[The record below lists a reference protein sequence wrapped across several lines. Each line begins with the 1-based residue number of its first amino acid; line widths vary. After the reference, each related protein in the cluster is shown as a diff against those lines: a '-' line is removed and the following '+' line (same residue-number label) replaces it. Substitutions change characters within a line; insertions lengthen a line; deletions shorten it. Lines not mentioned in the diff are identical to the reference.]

1 MRSKSINA
9 IIMTSDEVSTAGHF
23 NWATRPLLGILLN
36 EVGNLTDLFNDEDKG
51 KFNEM
56 MYEAFMLA
64 TGDMPQL
71 HWSNGE
77 TMAAFRSEVEV
88 D

>member
-1 MRSKSINA
+1 
-9 IIMTSDEVSTAGHF
+9 MTSDEVSTAGLF
-23 NWATRPLLGILLN
+23 NWAARPLLGILLN

-51 KFNEM
+51 KFNKM

-64 TGDMPQL
+64 TRDEPQL

-77 TMAAFRSEVEV
+77 TMAAFRSEVKVECLPPLTRML
-88 D
+88 